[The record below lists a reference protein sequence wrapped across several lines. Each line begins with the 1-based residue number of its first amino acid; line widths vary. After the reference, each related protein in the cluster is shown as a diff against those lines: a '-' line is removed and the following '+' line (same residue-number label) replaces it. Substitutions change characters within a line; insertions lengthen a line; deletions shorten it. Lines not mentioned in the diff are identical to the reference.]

1 VKSLVRVAEASRT
14 LALPLLMGAGTS
26 SSALLVGLYHRIV
39 VTDIGSP
46 LSSEVSVHY
55 YTITSLGLVR
65 RTVLREALRASL
77 RGAEPLSK
85 GITEDA

>member
-1 VKSLVRVAEASRT
+1 
-14 LALPLLMGAGTS
+14 MGAGTS

-39 VTDIGSP
+39 VADIGSP

-55 YTITSLGLVR
+55 YTITSLGLVG

-85 GITEDA
+85 GDKEDA

>member
-1 VKSLVRVAEASRT
+1 
-14 LALPLLMGAGTS
+14 
-26 SSALLVGLYHRIV
+26 
-39 VTDIGSP
+39 
-46 LSSEVSVHY
+46 VSVHY

-85 GITEDA
+85 G